1 MATASVPAR
10 LSLALLL
17 ASLLVSPPLAATAS
31 VPGAARPSRFA
42 NGPGP
47 TPMYL
52 PTADAAA
59 LASGDADRTVRDA
72 FLGPDAPGA
81 MLVRGVPGYAQARA
95 DALRSLALCA
105 ASPRG
110 RDAFVRM
117 EAWERHH
124 GDGAFSKASVA
135 ARADGRLPIELDR
148 ACGPALRPKLESVRA
163 AADAAATAVLPRLD
177 ELLGYDTGGVFAAA
191 AAAAGSLDHFHVYA
205 PAGARRAR
213 SEASADGASR
223 DEEPDPNPEVHRSWD
238 DVDDGA
244 SRSGVDIAQ
253 KTHERGASVAGK
265 REHVDVG
272 VAIVMTPALLV
283 SSGDETTREDAPSAP
298 EELDAFGSRGLLLN
312 NRAPELPPDALIVM
326 LGEAARAWAPPP
338 PEGAEDAARAVAVP
352 THAMALELER
362 RAGDVSAAAPS
373 SFSRAWFGR
382 MVLPPDATAHPT
394 RLGVTFGAWR
404 EGVARAFRGGEES
417 DMNDI
422 SNAAERS
429 ALASV
434 SCSPRRRLADDS
446 SCGAGEVYCWLA
458 CVADDTGGCGA
469 DEDLKCVQPGTG
481 AVWPD
486 DLGAQSH
493 CYDCEP
499 TCVASAAPDA
509 GAAGSPGGSTRPDA
523 FCNDRIAPV
532 SMYMDGFLGWS
543 DPNGPCVAF
552 LHRDLIL
559 RSPGALFAAFFAT
572 VAAGVAVEGLAAAR
586 RWRAKT
592 QDAAC
597 LDAVAAGGSPAA
609 VSAALKA
616 QALLLYGTQCAAGYL
631 LMLVSMTYHAVLFVG
646 VVLGL
651 VLGHAWF
658 NAAAPLGSRGGASAC
673 CQHVAADVLEPEGP
687 PTGRTGPDGEDE
699 RRDDG
704 SAGSRGSAD
713 DRSSQ
718 DSLNKDLLTRRGGRR
733 GVVEMGDVL
742 GGPDRV

>member
-177 ELLGYDTGGVFAAA
+177 ELLGYDTGGFFAAA

-382 MVLPPDATAHPT
+382 MVLPPDATAHPSRPGT
-394 RLGVTFGAWR
+394 TFGAWR
-404 EGVARAFRGGEES
+404 EGAARAFQGGEGTETS
-417 DMNDI
+417 GFETF
-422 SNAAERS
+422 AERS

-446 SCGAGEVYCWLA
+446 SCGAGKVYCWLA
-458 CVADDTGGCGA
+458 CVDEPAGGCGA
-469 DEDLKCVQPGTG
+469 DEQLKCVEPGTG

-499 TCVASAAPDA
+499 TCVASAAPGAPDA
-509 GAAGSPGGSTRPDA
+509 GASGSGGGSTNA
-523 FCNDRIAPV
+523 FCNDKIAPV
-532 SMYMDGFLGWS
+532 SMYMDGFLGWA

-559 RSPGALFAAFFAT
+559 RSPGELFAAFFAT
-572 VAAGVAVEGLAAAR
+572 VAAGVVVEGLAAAR

-592 QDAAC
+592 QDAVC
-597 LDAVAAGGSPAA
+597 LDAIATGGNPVA
-609 VSAALKA
+609 VSMVLKA
-616 QALLLYGTQCAAGYL
+616 QALLLYGTQCATGYL
-631 LMLVSMTYHAVLFVG
+631 LMLVSMTYHAVLFAG

-673 CQHVAADVLEPEGP
+673 CQHVAAVALVEDGLD
-687 PTGRTGPDGEDE
+687 PDKEDE
-699 RRDDG
+699 QRDDG
-704 SAGSRGSAD
+704 SARSRGSAD
-713 DRSSQ
+713 DHSSQ
-718 DSLNKDLLTRRGGRR
+718 DSLNKDLLARRGARR
-733 GVVEMGDVL
+733 GLEMGDVVP
-742 GGPDRV
+742 GGPESV

>member
-31 VPGAARPSRFA
+31 VPGAGRPSRIA
-42 NGPGP
+42 NGSGP

-81 MLVRGVPGYAQARA
+81 MLVRGVPGYARARA

-105 ASPRG
+105 ASPQG
-110 RDAFVRM
+110 RDVFVRM
-117 EAWERHH
+117 KAWERDH
-124 GDGAFSKASVA
+124 GDGSFSKMSVA
-135 ARADGRLPIELDR
+135 APADGRLPIELDR
-148 ACGPALRPKLESVRA
+148 ACGPGLRPKLETVRA

-177 ELLGYDTGGVFAAA
+177 ELLGYDTGGFFAAA
-191 AAAAGSLDHFHVYA
+191 ADSAGSLDHFHVYA
-205 PAGARRAR
+205 TTGARRVR
-213 SEASADGASR
+213 SRASAEGVTDENPNAEDRGDDVASR
-223 DEEPDPNPEVHRSWD
+223 ERAPREGEAAESETAKTAKTND
-238 DVDDGA
+238 A
-244 SRSGVDIAQ
+244 SP
-253 KTHERGASVAGK
+253 GK
-265 REHVDVG
+265 HEHVDVG

-283 SSGDETTREDAPSAP
+283 RESDETDGAAFVP
-298 EELDAFGSRGLLLN
+298 EELDAFGSRGLSLGG
-312 NRAPELPPDALIVM
+312 RAPELPPDALIVM

-338 PEGAEDAARAVAVP
+338 PEGASGARAVAVP

-362 RAGDVSAAAPS
+362 RVGDAAASSPS
-373 SFSRAWFGR
+373 SRAWFGR

>member
-31 VPGAARPSRFA
+31 VPGAGRPSRIA
-42 NGPGP
+42 NGSGP

-81 MLVRGVPGYAQARA
+81 MLVRGVPGYARARA

-105 ASPRG
+105 ASPQG
-110 RDAFVRM
+110 RDVFVRM
-117 EAWERHH
+117 KAWERDH
-124 GDGAFSKASVA
+124 GDGSFSKMSIA
-135 ARADGRLPIELDR
+135 APADGRLPIELDR
-148 ACGPALRPKLESVRA
+148 ACGPGLRPKLETVRA

-177 ELLGYDTGGVFAAA
+177 ELLGYDTGGFFAAA
-191 AAAAGSLDHFHVYA
+191 ADSAGSLDHFHVYA
-205 PAGARRAR
+205 TTGARRVR
-213 SEASADGASR
+213 SKASAEGVT
-223 DEEPDPNPEVHRSWD
+223 DENPNTEDRGD
-238 DVDDGA
+238 DVTSRERAPREGEAAEGETAKTNDA
-244 SRSGVDIAQ
+244 SP
-253 KTHERGASVAGK
+253 GK

-283 SSGDETTREDAPSAP
+283 RESDETDGAAFVP
-298 EELDAFGSRGLLLN
+298 EELDAFGSRGLSLGG
-312 NRAPELPPDALIVM
+312 RAPELPPDALIVM

-338 PEGAEDAARAVAVP
+338 PEGASGARAVAVP

-362 RAGDVSAAAPS
+362 RVGDAAASSPS
-373 SFSRAWFGR
+373 SRAWFGR

-394 RLGVTFGAWR
+394 RPGTTFGAWR
-404 EGVARAFRGGEES
+404 EGAARAFQGGEGTETS
-417 DMNDI
+417 GFETF
-422 SNAAERS
+422 AERS

-446 SCGAGEVYCWLA
+446 SCGAGKVYCWLA
-458 CVADDTGGCGA
+458 CVDEPAGGCGA
-469 DEDLKCVQPGTG
+469 DEQLKCVEPETG

-499 TCVASAAPDA
+499 TCVASAAPGAPDA
-509 GAAGSPGGSTRPDA
+509 GASGSGGGSTNA
-523 FCNDRIAPV
+523 FCNDKIAPV
-532 SMYMDGFLGWS
+532 SMYMDGFLGWA

-559 RSPGALFAAFFAT
+559 RSPGELFAAFFAT
-572 VAAGVAVEGLAAAR
+572 VAAGVVVEGLAAAR

-592 QDAAC
+592 QDAVC
-597 LDAVAAGGSPAA
+597 LDAIATGGNPVA
-609 VSAALKA
+609 VSMVLKA
-616 QALLLYGTQCAAGYL
+616 QALLLYGTQCATGYL

-673 CQHVAADVLEPEGP
+673 CQHVAAVALVEDGLD
-687 PTGRTGPDGEDE
+687 PDKEDE
-699 RRDDG
+699 QRDDG
-704 SAGSRGSAD
+704 SARSRGSAD
-713 DRSSQ
+713 DHSSQ
-718 DSLNKDLLTRRGGRR
+718 DSLNKDLLARRGARR
-733 GVVEMGDVL
+733 GLEMGDVVP
-742 GGPDRV
+742 GGPESV

>member
-31 VPGAARPSRFA
+31 VPGAGRPSRIA
-42 NGPGP
+42 NGSGP

-81 MLVRGVPGYAQARA
+81 MLVRGVPGYARARA

-105 ASPRG
+105 ASPQG
-110 RDAFVRM
+110 RDVFVRM
-117 EAWERHH
+117 KAWERDH
-124 GDGAFSKASVA
+124 GDGSFSKMSIA
-135 ARADGRLPIELDR
+135 APADGRLPIELDR
-148 ACGPALRPKLESVRA
+148 ACGPGLRPKLETVRA

-177 ELLGYDTGGVFAAA
+177 ELLGYDTGGFFAAA
-191 AAAAGSLDHFHVYA
+191 ADSAGSLDHFHVYA
-205 PAGARRAR
+205 TTGARRVR
-213 SEASADGASR
+213 SKASAEGVT
-223 DEEPDPNPEVHRSWD
+223 DENPNTEDRGD
-238 DVDDGA
+238 DVTSRERAPREGEAAEGETAKTNDA
-244 SRSGVDIAQ
+244 SP
-253 KTHERGASVAGK
+253 GK

-283 SSGDETTREDAPSAP
+283 RESDETDGAAFVP
-298 EELDAFGSRGLLLN
+298 EELDAFGSRGLSLGG
-312 NRAPELPPDALIVM
+312 RAPELPPDALIVM

-338 PEGAEDAARAVAVP
+338 PEGASGARAVAVP
-352 THAMALELER
+352 THAMALALAR
-362 RAGDVSAAAPS
+362 RAGDAAPPS
-373 SFSRAWFGR
+373 SRAWFGR
-382 MVLPPDATAHPT
+382 MVLPPDATSHPT
-394 RLGVTFGAWR
+394 SPGTTFGAWR
-404 EGVARAFRGGEES
+404 EGVARAFRGGEGS
-417 DMNDI
+417 GT
-422 SNAAERS
+422 ERA

-458 CVADDTGGCGA
+458 CVEDTSGGCGA
-469 DEDLKCVQPGTG
+469 DEVLKCVEPGTG

-493 CYDCEP
+493 CYDCAP
-499 TCVASAAPDA
+499 TCVAESGADADADADATSTGSA
-509 GAAGSPGGSTRPDA
+509 STR

-559 RSPGALFAAFFAT
+559 RSPGLLFAAFFAT

-597 LDAVAAGGSPAA
+597 LDAIAVGGNPVA
-609 VSAALKA
+609 VSMALKT
-616 QALLLYGTQCAAGYL
+616 QALLLYGTQCSAGYL
-631 LMLVSMTYHAVLFVG
+631 LMLVSMTYHAVLFLG

-651 VLGHAWF
+651 VLGHACF
-658 NAAAPLGSRGGASAC
+658 NAAAPLGARGGASAC
-673 CQHVAADVLEPEGP
+673 CQHVAAEL
-687 PTGRTGPDGEDE
+687 GPDEDE
-699 RRDDG
+699 PGPTSRLEDEHPDGGSSGSGGSVDDH
-704 SAGSRGSAD
+704 
-713 DRSSQ
+713 SSL
-718 DSLNKDLLTRRGGRR
+718 DSLNKDLIARRGSGRR
-733 GVVEMGDVL
+733 GVEMGNVPRS
-742 GGPDRV
+742 GPGLV